1 MMHHAHRAAGA
12 AMLAVLAGGATEATQ
27 AQQFASDAACVAIHQ
42 AFRAIAETER
52 FQTRLVAR
60 TPAARF
66 PTVEQRIVLG
76 NVVFATSPGAGRWIQ
91 MPMTAEGR
99 ASLGAALSA
108 FPPRDCRDE
117 GAQDLA
123 GTATRLYSY
132 RQVLPDA
139 GADGVVVAQVWIAA
153 TDGRPRRYQS
163 QRGDLSIEM
172 TYAYDDV
179 AAPFGR

>member
-1 MMHHAHRAAGA
+1 
-12 AMLAVLAGGATEATQ
+12 MLAVLAAGVAQ
-27 AQQFASDAACVAIHQ
+27 AQQPAGEATACAAIREAFQ
-42 AFRAIAETER
+42 AVAETER

-60 TPAARF
+60 TPTARF

-76 NVVFATSPGAGRWIQ
+76 DVVFATSPGAGRWIR

-99 ASLGAALSA
+99 ASLAAALGT

-117 GAQDLA
+117 GAKDLD

-139 GADGVVVAQVWIAA
+139 GADGMVMAQVWIAA

-163 QRGDLSIEM
+163 RRGDLSIEM

>member
-1 MMHHAHRAAGA
+1 MTRRHARSTAGA
-12 AMLAVLAGGATEATQ
+12 AVLAVLAAGVAQ
-27 AQQFASDAACVAIHQ
+27 AQQGAAEAAACAAIRQ
-42 AFRAIAETER
+42 AFEAVARTER

-60 TPAARF
+60 TPTARF
-66 PTVEQRIVLG
+66 PTVEQRIVLSD
-76 NVVFATSPGAGRWIQ
+76 VVFATSPGAGRWIQ
-91 MPMTAEGR
+91 LPMTAEAR
-99 ASLGAALSA
+99 ASLGAALAA

-117 GAQDLA
+117 GAKDLD

-139 GADGVVVAQVWIAA
+139 GTDGTVVAQLWIAA

-163 QRGDLSIEM
+163 HRGDLSIEM

-179 AAPFGR
+179 TAPFER